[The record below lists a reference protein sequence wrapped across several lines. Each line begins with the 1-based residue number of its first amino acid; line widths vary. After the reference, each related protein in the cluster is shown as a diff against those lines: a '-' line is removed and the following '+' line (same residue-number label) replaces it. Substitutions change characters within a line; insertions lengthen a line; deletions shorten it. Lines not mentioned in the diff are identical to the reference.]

1 MSHDAARPAHAARAK
16 KFENV
21 ETALCGSCLVER
33 NNFSKMAALPTL
45 LSLDATEVELER
57 SLLNGVCNV
66 KCISATTQEQ
76 VR

>member
-1 MSHDAARPAHAARAK
+1 MLRQHCAGVVQRK
-16 KFENV
+16 
-21 ETALCGSCLVER
+21 
-33 NNFSKMAALPTL
+33 NFYKMAALPTL

-66 KCISATTQEQ
+66 KCLSATTQEQ

>member
-1 MSHDAARPAHAARAK
+1 M
-16 KFENV
+16 
-21 ETALCGSCLVER
+21 ER
-33 NNFSKMAALPTL
+33 KIFCKMAALPTL